1 MRSFKMLAAVVI
13 LGAGCASGEGSS
25 QSSGALTVQK
35 NTVTSFDAVFARGAE
50 WAEVV
55 VRYSPDSTY
64 YSLFTSYNTVL
75 AFSGTEPGDP
85 TKFNQDPRVTDKSNP
100 FIQISSADREFEIVS
115 GLHQALLAAGATSS
129 PTDAERGT
137 TLYAAGFTSA
147 KVLGLTP
154 SADQIAAAEAND
166 TVAAWPFP
174 GFSDASML
182 PAELRAVKGDQS
194 LYNFNCCGPLN
205 CNTCNYASN
214 PCDDWC
220 AAGDYCNAHGGGSS
234 CGTICPGIS
243 CPHSNSSAINAYSAS
258 SPCNTKPK
266 NYCHAKAGISCK
278 AAP

>member
-1 MRSFKMLAAVVI
+1 MRSFNLLAAVVI
-13 LGAGCASGEGSS
+13 LGVGCSGGNS
-25 QSSGALTVQK
+25 QPDLVVQQ
-35 NTVTSFDAVFARGAE
+35 NTVKEFDAVFSHGSE
-50 WAEVV
+50 WAKVV

-64 YSLFTSYNTVL
+64 YSLFTSYDTIL

-85 TKFNQDPRVTDKSNP
+85 TKFNSDPRVTDKSNP
-100 FIQISSADREFEIVS
+100 FIQITSADREFAIVS
-115 GLHQALLAAGATSS
+115 GLHQALLAAGAKSN
-129 PTDAERGT
+129 PTAAEQGT
-137 TLYAAGFTSA
+137 TLYAAGFTTA

-154 SADQIAAAEAND
+154 SADQIAQAEAND
-166 TVAAWPFP
+166 LVAAWPFP
-174 GFSDASML
+174 GFVDASLM
-182 PAELRAVKGDQS
+182 PAELRAVSGDQS

-234 CGTICPGIS
+234 CGTICPGVQ
-243 CPHSNSSAINAYSAS
+243 CPHSDSSAIHAYSAT

-266 NYCHAKAGISCK
+266 NYCHAKAGVSCK